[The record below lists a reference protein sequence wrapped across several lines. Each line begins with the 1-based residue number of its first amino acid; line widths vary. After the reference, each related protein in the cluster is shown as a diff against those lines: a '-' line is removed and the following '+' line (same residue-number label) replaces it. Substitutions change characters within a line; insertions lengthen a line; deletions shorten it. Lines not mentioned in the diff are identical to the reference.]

1 MKRPGRPASPPR
13 PAASTRKALRSE
25 LDKHAA
31 DVLTAAIELAKGGDV
46 GAIRL
51 VLDRVDPAP
60 RDRAV
65 DVELPAVASIADVP
79 AVALALISAAAR
91 GDLTPTEAQNLMSL
105 LDGYRK
111 AIETAELAAR
121 VEALEKTVAR

>member
-1 MKRPGRPASPPR
+1 M
-13 PAASTRKALRSE
+13 RSE